1 MSKAPKKIL
10 VVEDYEDTRE
20 LFRIMLES
28 QGYEVLEVD
37 NGLDAVEIALAALPD
52 IILMDMSLP
61 GLDGCQATLRIRSE
75 PDTKSIPIIACS
87 AHNQWEWR
95 AKALLA
101 GCTDFVRKPVDFA
114 SLNSLLTRVLLPQ
127 PPN

>member
-1 MSKAPKKIL
+1 MVKRIL

-20 LFRIMLES
+20 MFKVMLES
-28 QGYEVLEVD
+28 QGYEVLQVD
-37 NGLDAVEIALAALPD
+37 NGFDAVEIALKALPD

-61 GLDGCQATLRIRSE
+61 GLDGCQATRRIRAQ
-75 PDTKSIPIIACS
+75 PDTKGIPIIACS

-101 GCTDFVRKPVDFA
+101 GCTEFVRKPVDFA
-114 SLNSLLTRVLLPQ
+114 SLNSLLTRVL
-127 PPN
+127 PPSASP

>member
-1 MSKAPKKIL
+1 MAKRIL

-20 LFRIMLES
+20 MFKVMLES
-28 QGYEVLEVD
+28 QGYEVLQVD
-37 NGLDAVEIALAALPD
+37 NGFDAVEIAQRALPD

-61 GLDGCQATLRIRSE
+61 GLDGCQATRRIRAQ
-75 PDTKSIPIIACS
+75 PDTKWIPIIACS

-101 GCTDFVRKPVDFA
+101 GCTEFVRKPVDFA
-114 SLNSLLTRVLLPQ
+114 SLSSLLTRVLLPSAS
-127 PPN
+127 P

>member
-1 MSKAPKKIL
+1 MAKRIL

-20 LFRIMLES
+20 MFKVMLES

-37 NGLDAVEIALAALPD
+37 NGFDAVEIAQKALPD

-61 GLDGCQATLRIRSE
+61 GLDGCQATRRIRAQS
-75 PDTKSIPIIACS
+75 DTKWIPIIACS

-101 GCTDFVRKPVDFA
+101 GCTEFVRKPVDFA
-114 SLNSLLTRVLLPQ
+114 SLNSLLTSVL
-127 PPN
+127 PPSASP

>member
-1 MSKAPKKIL
+1 VAKRIL

-20 LFRIMLES
+20 LFKVMLES
-28 QGYEVLEVD
+28 QGYEVLQVD
-37 NGLDAVEIALAALPD
+37 NGFDAVEIAQKALPD

-61 GLDGCQATLRIRSE
+61 GLDGCQATRRIRAQ
-75 PDTKSIPIIACS
+75 PDTKRIPIIACS

-101 GCTDFVRKPVDFA
+101 GCTEFVRKPVDLA
-114 SLNSLLTRVLLPQ
+114 SLSSLLARVLLPSAS
-127 PPN
+127 P

>member
-1 MSKAPKKIL
+1 VAKRIL

-20 LFRIMLES
+20 MFKVMLES
-28 QGYEVLEVD
+28 QGYEVLQVD
-37 NGLDAVEIALAALPD
+37 NGFDAVEIAQRALPD

-61 GLDGCQATLRIRSE
+61 GLDGCQATRRIRAQ
-75 PDTKSIPIIACS
+75 PDTKWIPIIACS

-101 GCTDFVRKPVDFA
+101 GCTEFVRKPVDFA
-114 SLNSLLTRVLLPQ
+114 SLSSLLTRVLLPSAS
-127 PPN
+127 P

>member
-1 MSKAPKKIL
+1 VAKRIL

-20 LFRIMLES
+20 LFKVMLES
-28 QGYEVLEVD
+28 QGYEVLQVD
-37 NGLDAVEIALAALPD
+37 NGFDAVEIAQKALPD

-61 GLDGCQATLRIRSE
+61 GLDGCQATRRIRAQT
-75 PDTKSIPIIACS
+75 DTKGIPIIACS

-101 GCTDFVRKPVDFA
+101 GCTEFVRKPVDLA
-114 SLNSLLTRVLLPQ
+114 SLSSLLTRVLLPSAS
-127 PPN
+127 P

>member
-61 GLDGCQATLRIRSE
+61 GLDGCQATRRIRSE

>member
-1 MSKAPKKIL
+1 VAKRIL

-20 LFRIMLES
+20 MFKVMLES
-28 QGYEVLEVD
+28 QGYEVLQVD
-37 NGLDAVEIALAALPD
+37 NGFDAVEIAQKALPD

-61 GLDGCQATLRIRSE
+61 GLDGCQATRRIRAQ
-75 PDTKSIPIIACS
+75 PDTKWIPIIACS

-101 GCTDFVRKPVDFA
+101 GCTEFVRKPVDFA
-114 SLNSLLTRVLLPQ
+114 SLSSLLTRVLLPSAS
-127 PPN
+127 P

>member
-1 MSKAPKKIL
+1 VAKRIL

-20 LFRIMLES
+20 LFKIMLES

-37 NGLDAVEIALAALPD
+37 NGFDAVEIAQRALPD

-61 GLDGCQATLRIRSE
+61 GLDGCQATRRIRAHA
-75 PDTKSIPIIACS
+75 DTKRIPIIACS

-101 GCTDFVRKPVDFA
+101 GCTEFVRKPVDFA
-114 SLNSLLTRVLLPQ
+114 SLHSLLTRVLLPSAS
-127 PPN
+127 P

>member
-1 MSKAPKKIL
+1 VAKRIL

-20 LFRIMLES
+20 MFKVMLES

-37 NGLDAVEIALAALPD
+37 NGFDAVEIAQKALPD

-61 GLDGCQATLRIRSE
+61 GLDGCQATRRIRAQ
-75 PDTKSIPIIACS
+75 PDTKWIPIIACS

-101 GCTDFVRKPVDFA
+101 GCTDFVRKPVDFI
-114 SLNSLLTRVLLPQ
+114 SLNSLLTRVL
-127 PPN
+127 PPSASP